1 MASMEQV
8 LKQLRAARGEA
19 LRELQ
24 KLDAAIG
31 ALEGARDGS
40 RSTSRSRPR
49 LSGAARRKISLAQK
63 ARWAKFRA
71 QRKADKKAA

>member
-1 MASMEQV
+1 MATLEQV
-8 LKQLRAARGEA
+8 LKQLRMARGEA

-24 KLDAAIG
+24 KLDAAIS
-31 ALEGARDGS
+31 ALEGAHDGS
-40 RSTSRSRPR
+40 RPTLRSRPR

-71 QRKADKKAA
+71 QRRAEKKAA